1 MTLSRSSSVIIVSLP
16 EAAQGF
22 RRKGWLPVPNTDWHG
37 VACLVALVLQAFL
50 EILISVLTAPFR
62 KIQETPVVTCV
73 EDNDNTSVLQAM
85 PSLRKFVPTWW
96 ALGPFAQTVA
106 NGSRAVK
113 NATPYTRELTVMS
126 DGVAVALDWK
136 TVDPALPPDAPLV
149 VVCHGL
155 GGHSR
160 TNSCNGV
167 TEALA
172 RRGWRVVVYN
182 RRGHGGSSLLA
193 SDTATATATAYRHAA
208 ANSSTR
214 RASEGD
220 EGGEDSAP
228 SIGGDATPT
237 PTPRGTI
244 RPIPGT
250 GTSPS
255 PSSSSG
261 PVRGAAVSPQVVGR
275 CVLSVK
281 AFPAHVDLDDLRR
294 VVSHVQSR
302 YPAAPKALVGLSAG
316 SNLVVRF
323 QGDCAEESPFVA
335 AASIANGHE
344 LTHLTRALLRKPL
357 TDLMLVKFLKEVL
370 YDRFEEVQSLAAA
383 AGVVLDW
390 PRLLAARRIR
400 EFEGALTAPL
410 WGFKHVDEY
419 YTANHCCES
428 FKHIRAP
435 LLSLANADDPV
446 IDQALIR
453 YAQEAARVNRHI
465 ISVATVRGGHLGW
478 LAGTTARPWMHDVLT
493 EFLSHAFSRQGGAG
507 RAVAGASDTRGDE
520 GYGVALPP
528 ENAEC
533 PLPERN

>member
-344 LTHLTRALLRKPL
+344 LTHRPHPGAPPAPGSRRHRHGRVPL
-357 TDLMLVKFLKEVL
+357 PGDTG
-370 YDRFEEVQSLAAA
+370 AA
-383 AGVVLDW
+383 AGGGSAATGQAVRRSAGGGGS
-390 PRLLAARRIR
+390 RLLSVVRRVRTTGRRGVLARRA
-400 EFEGALTAPL
+400 GGL
-410 WGFKHVDEY
+410 G
-419 YTANHCCES
+419 
-428 FKHIRAP
+428 
-435 LLSLANADDPV
+435 
-446 IDQALIR
+446 
-453 YAQEAARVNRHI
+453 
-465 ISVATVRGGHLGW
+465 GGH
-478 LAGTTARPWMHDVLT
+478 P
-493 EFLSHAFSRQGGAG
+493 
-507 RAVAGASDTRGDE
+507 
-520 GYGVALPP
+520 
-528 ENAEC
+528 
-533 PLPERN
+533 PLPGAAGYVCAGVLVVPLSYIQCAWHLVQSSPAMMTPSPW